1 MYLVTFTVKGTGRFP
16 LDMLRY
22 ASCWPATS
30 DDVAALTSTTPIAIT
45 LRLHSRTKTPDAV
58 LWAGR
63 WASFG
68 WQIIPT
74 MVRVQKI

>member
-22 ASCWPATS
+22 AQCWPATS
-30 DDVAALTSTTPIAIT
+30 DDVVALDSKTPIAIT

-58 LWAGR
+58 LWGGR

-68 WQIIPT
+68 WNIIPSMT
-74 MVRVQKI
+74 RVTKL